1 MKKLV
6 TTALMV
12 TALSSGCAMQLD
24 PVKRPMQQA
33 TLDQLKEPIP
43 VVMQTPERNGI
54 ATSYFA
60 QDSSAAGA
68 QYGLIGAL
76 TTAVIDGIAN
86 ANPYEIAQTN
96 ANRIAET
103 FKGDELLN
111 QAYASL
117 SANKKLTPANL
128 NLVLSAP
135 TPVPA
140 KSTKTTTPDGL
151 SIDVGYIFKTD
162 MSGLR
167 IYAAVALNQKG
178 KVYTSP
184 YVGKDGK
191 TSKPDNSGLL
201 YSNSFSYFS
210 QQLPVPV
217 KSQSEIDAKVA
228 EIKAAATKNGVLPK
242 KDSQAYAKMTNEI
255 KQAQKPEYTPKE
267 ISDKLADQWLANN
280 GEKLKTEIKAAHEFL
295 AVQIYKDLARLD
307 VPDYKGTSDTVL
319 ETAADGRA
327 IKLLGIGYNAGMV
340 QSQPKDFVSTG
351 WGNATIYPE
360 TEKEK
365 KEKAKETTKEKA
377 KAK

>member
-6 TTALMV
+6 IAALMA
-12 TALSSGCAMQLD
+12 TAFTSGCAMQFD
-24 PVKRPMQQA
+24 PAKRPMQQA
-33 TLDQLKEPIP
+33 TLDQLKDPIP
-43 VVMQTPERNGI
+43 VNMQIPERTGV
-54 ATSYFA
+54 AASYFA

-86 ANPYEIAQTN
+86 ANPYEIAQNN

-140 KSTKTTTPDGL
+140 KSAKTTTPDGL
-151 SIDVGYIFKTD
+151 SIDVGYVFKTD
-162 MSGLR
+162 MSGLS
-167 IYAAVALNQKG
+167 ISAAVALNQKG

-191 TSKPDNSGLL
+191 TAKPDNSGLL
-201 YSNSFSYFS
+201 YKNSFTYYS

-228 EIKAAATKNGVLPK
+228 EIKAAATKNGALPK
-242 KDSQAYAKMTNEI
+242 KDSPAYAKMMSEI

-280 GEKLKTEIKAAHEFL
+280 GEKLKAEIKAAHEFL
-295 AVQIYKDLARLD
+295 ATQIYKDLARFD
-307 VPDYKGTSDTVL
+307 VPDYKGTIDTVL
-319 ETAADGRA
+319 ETAADGRT

-340 QSQPKDFVSTG
+340 QSQPKDFISTG

-365 KEKAKETTKEKA
+365 KEKAKEASKEKA
-377 KAK
+377 KK

>member
-6 TTALMV
+6 TGALV
-12 TALSSGCAMQLD
+12 IAAFTSGCAIQLD
-24 PVKRPMQQA
+24 PAKRPMQQA
-33 TLDQLKEPIP
+33 TLDQLKGPIP
-43 VVMQTPERNGI
+43 VIMQTPERNGI

-86 ANPYEIAQTN
+86 ANPYEIAQNN

-117 SANKKLTPANL
+117 TANKKLAPTSL

-135 TPVPA
+135 TPAPTKPA
-140 KSTKTTTPDGL
+140 KTTPDGL
-151 SIDVGYIFKTD
+151 SVDLGYVFQTN
-162 MSGLR
+162 MSA
-167 IYAAVALNQKG
+167 I
-178 KVYTSP
+178 KVYAMVSLNMKGVEYKSP
-184 YVGKDGK
+184 YVSKDGK
-191 TSKPDNSGLL
+191 PAKADTSGLVYKNWFQY
-201 YSNSFSYFS
+201 YST
-210 QQLPVPV
+210 QLPVPV
-217 KSQSEIDAKVA
+217 KAQSDIDAKVA

-242 KDSQAYAKMTNEI
+242 KDTQSYAKMMADI
-255 KQAQKPEYTPKE
+255 KQAQKVEYTAKE
-267 ISDKLADQWLANN
+267 ITDKLADQWLANN
-280 GEKLKTEIKAAHEFL
+280 GEKLKAEIKTAHEFL
-295 AVQIYKDLARLD
+295 ATQIYKDLARLD
-307 VPDYKGTSDTVL
+307 VPDYKGTTDTVL
-319 ETAADGRA
+319 DTAADGRT

-340 QSQPKDFVSTG
+340 RSQPKDFIENG

-365 KEKAKETTKEKA
+365 AAEKAKTKTKDKA
-377 KAK
+377 KDK